1 MFTDVGVGG
10 SEWYSDGVRWRAV
23 GGQVILKNNG
33 VGGNSTSSQTLS
45 KLLTYQMPL
54 GILGAGDVIEMQ
66 ATALKP
72 LQNGTTTLSLFL
84 GNQDTTQT
92 GTIGTGCHLG
102 VTSSGATIGYFSVN
116 ADIRFISD
124 TGVDIGCAFTA
135 NKGGAAPLSGNTM
148 FTVANGALLQPATTV
163 YVGLWGLVSSAL
175 DTLSVSNLRITLKT
189 CG

>member
-1 MFTDVGVGG
+1 MFTDVGLGG

-45 KLLTYQMPL
+45 KLLTYQIPL
-54 GILGAGDVIEMQ
+54 GMLGAGDVIEMQ
-66 ATALKP
+66 ATVLKP

-84 GNQDTTQT
+84 GNQDVTQT
-92 GTIGTGCHLG
+92 GTIGTALHLG
-102 VTSSGATIGYFSVN
+102 VSNTTATAGYISTSV
-116 ADIRFISD
+116 DIRFISD
-124 TGVDIGCAFTA
+124 TTVDIGSAYSSNKNGASNFSGATAFTV
-135 NKGGAAPLSGNTM
+135 
-148 FTVANGALLQPATTV
+148 FNGALLQPATTV
-163 YVGLWGLVSSAL
+163 YVGLWGLVGNAL